1 MNFTAICLELHTGCD
16 KMMPIYDAI
25 LIYGIFE
32 ILSIQ
37 TFCRCDYYI
46 TEVSILQGNPVKQV
60 LKNYTKTELWKLAI
74 SHNSAFCAI
83 LLLKKLIQ
91 FEQLFC
97 ADG

>member
-60 LKNYTKTELWKLAI
+60 LKNYTKTELWKLVI

-83 LLLKKLIQ
+83 LLFKSLIQ

>member
-37 TFCRCDYYI
+37 TFYR
-46 TEVSILQGNPVKQV
+46 
-60 LKNYTKTELWKLAI
+60 
-74 SHNSAFCAI
+74 
-83 LLLKKLIQ
+83 
-91 FEQLFC
+91 
-97 ADG
+97 